1 MRKMDRKGFT
11 LIELLAV
18 IVVLAL
24 IMILAVPAILNSMN
38 NAKMKTF
45 QMYGTRLLEKAL
57 EEYES
62 QKMLNT
68 VTKATFGENLCY
80 PITALG
86 FENHG
91 NYEGFVEVHGS
102 SLLGETTYT
111 LHLTDDT
118 FAYNGTSATD
128 VRGDTSKISSTAAD
142 INKVHEDFANCSIKA
157 EG

>member
-1 MRKMDRKGFT
+1 MNRKGFT

-24 IMILAVPAILNSMN
+24 IMVLAVPAILNSMN
-38 NAKMKTF
+38 NAKKKTF
-45 QMYGTRLLEKAL
+45 QMYGTRLLEKAF

-62 QKMLNT
+62 EKMLNS
-68 VTKATFGENLCY
+68 VTSARYNENICY
-80 PITALG
+80 TITALG

-91 NYEGFVEVHGS
+91 SYEGFVEVHGS

-118 FAYNGTSATD
+118 FAYNGVAAVD
-128 VRGDTSKISSTAAD
+128 VRGNTSKISITATD
-142 INKVHEDFANCSIKA
+142 INTVHDNFKKCSIKA